1 MKKITKMK
9 ITTTLL
15 LLVMSPLTGQAA
27 GPGGKGPHGPP
38 PQAAITACEGK
49 QVGDSVTF
57 TGRRGESLSA
67 TCRSIEGQI
76 AAVPEGMGKKK
87 GRGGQGGP
95 QE

>member
-1 MKKITKMK
+1 MKKITQMK
-9 ITTTLL
+9 ITTALI
-15 LLVMSPLTGQAA
+15 LLVMIPLTSQAA
-27 GPGGKGPHGPP
+27 GSGRKGQHGPP

-67 TCRSIEGQI
+67 TCRSIEGQM
-76 AAVPEGMGKKK
+76 AAVPEGMGRKNGK
-87 GRGGQGGP
+87 GGQASP